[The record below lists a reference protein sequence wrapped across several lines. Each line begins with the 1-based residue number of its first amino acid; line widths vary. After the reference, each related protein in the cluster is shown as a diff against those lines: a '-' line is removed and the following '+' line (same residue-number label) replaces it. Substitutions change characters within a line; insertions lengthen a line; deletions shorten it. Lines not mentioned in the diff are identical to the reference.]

1 MVRFSLLWSFGLGF
15 LFDKEVSE
23 ESVSYFLSVT
33 HLIKKWGRSTR
44 RCFACLAITHLP
56 VVSWLMTH
64 VTSHTNTINPSI
76 SWHLVHLDI
85 GEKAP
90 HSYIHSNEINEF
102 IFPLPQILDNFQ
114 FVDKSTSLGVQ
125 TSPSSL
131 PITLATP
138 EVKGIE
144 ILATTKLRVLC
155 PYTDSSPPWTTRRD
169 IILRERPEF
178 LEGLIIHCS

>member
-1 MVRFSLLWSFGLGF
+1 
-15 LFDKEVSE
+15 
-23 ESVSYFLSVT
+23 
-33 HLIKKWGRSTR
+33 
-44 RCFACLAITHLP
+44 
-56 VVSWLMTH
+56 MTH

-155 PYTDSSPPWTTRRD
+155 PYTDSSPP
-169 IILRERPEF
+169 
-178 LEGLIIHCS
+178 